1 MGRRRNNPRDQR
13 EMGNPG
19 KRKSKVDRFIEEA
32 DARAKL
38 LAEAAGDESDPLAPP
53 KFLMAPIY
61 ADVRAIWQACAELL
75 HKNHFLGALDR
86 LTFAMYCVYQAEFFA
101 ADADV
106 KKNGFSKMA
115 KATAGGMRPWTN
127 PAVAIRDV
135 ASQRVLELSK
145 RFGLTALDRAVL
157 EREFASAGGGSDEW
171 GPLGRKRD
179 SDPDKAPVHD
189 DDGIGAGSEFDT
201 PPPGQRPN

>member
-1 MGRRRNNPRDQR
+1 MGRRRGNPRDQSD
-13 EMGNPG
+13 MGNPG
-19 KRKSKVDRFIEEA
+19 KRKSKVERFIAEA
-32 DARAKL
+32 DARAKM
-38 LAEAAGDESDPLAPP
+38 LAEIPSDSGDQLAPP
-53 KFLMAPIY
+53 VFMTSPLY
-61 ADVRAIWQACAELL
+61 ADVLAIWNACAALL

-86 LTFAMYCVYQAEFFA
+86 LTFAIYCVYQAEFFA

-115 KATAGGMRPWTN
+115 RATAGGMRPWTN

-157 EREFASAGGGSDEW
+157 EREFASAGGGADDW
-171 GPLGRKRD
+171 GPLGKRRGDDPVVPHD
-179 SDPDKAPVHD
+179 S
-189 DDGIGAGSEFDT
+189 DGIGMGAEFDSE
-201 PPPGQRPN
+201 PPPRERTN

>member
-1 MGRRRNNPRDQR
+1 
-13 EMGNPG
+13 MGNPG
-19 KRKSKVDRFIEEA
+19 KRKSKIDRFIEEA

-38 LAEAAGDESDPLAPP
+38 LADLPAEGDDKLAAPPFMLAPLY
-53 KFLMAPIY
+53 K
-61 ADVRAIWQACAELL
+61 DVLAIWNACAAILS
-75 HKNHFLGALDR
+75 KNHFLGALDR

-157 EREFASAGGGSDEW
+157 EREFASAGGGSDDW
-171 GPLGRKRD
+171 GPLGKRRGD
-179 SDPDKAPVHD
+179 APADQAQPHD
-189 DDGIGAGSEFDT
+189 DDGIGAGSEFDSAP
-201 PPPGQRPN
+201 PPPGQRAN

>member
-1 MGRRRNNPRDQR
+1 MGRRRSNPRDQR

-19 KRKSKVDRFIEEA
+19 KRKTKIDRFIEEA
-32 DARAKL
+32 DKRAKL
-38 LAEAAGDESDPLAPP
+38 LAETPGETGDQLAPP
-53 KFLMAPIY
+53 QFLMAPIY
-61 ADVRAIWQACAELL
+61 ADVRTIWQSCAELL

-157 EREFASAGGGSDEW
+157 EREFASAGGGSDDW
-171 GPLGRKRD
+171 GPLGRRPRD
-179 SDPDKAPVHD
+179 DDKASQVHD
-189 DDGIGAGSEFDT
+189 DDGIGAGSGFDSD
-201 PPPGQRPN
+201 PPGNRPN